1 MYISKEKYN
10 ALVNKVDETK
20 AEQKKLEQLIDEK
33 LLCMTKRI
41 LREPE
46 KLAEELNEDNKLDK
60 YITNIINDNLSDIE
74 WVSPNTYNY
83 VTLGNKS
90 IKTDEYNKLVSEILH
105 LTNQQ
110 GLSISM
116 LESFF
121 NQMIDDVK
129 NNIIPN

>member
-20 AEQKKLEQLIDEK
+20 ARQKKLEQLIDEK
-33 LLCMTKRI
+33 LLFMTKRI

-46 KLAEELNEDNKLDK
+46 KLAEELEENNKLEE
-60 YITNIINDNLSDIE
+60 YIADLLNDNGSDIE
-74 WVSPNTYNY
+74 WVNPNTYNY

-90 IKTDEYNKLVSEILH
+90 MKTDEYNKLVSEILH

>member
-20 AEQKKLEQLIDEK
+20 ARQEKLEQIIDEK
-33 LLCMTKRI
+33 LLCMAKTI

-46 KLAEELNEDNKLDK
+46 KLAEELNEDNKLDE
-60 YITNIINDNLSDIE
+60 YIADFLNDNGSDIE
-74 WVSPNTYNY
+74 WVNPNTYNY

-90 IKTDEYNKLVSEILH
+90 MKTDEYNKLVSEILH

>member
-20 AEQKKLEQLIDEK
+20 ARQEKLEQLIDEK
-33 LLCMTKRI
+33 LLFMTKRI

-46 KLAEELNEDNKLDK
+46 KLAEELEENNKLEE
-60 YITNIINDNLSDIE
+60 YIVDFLNDNGSDIE
-74 WVSPNTYNY
+74 WVNPNTYNY

-90 IKTDEYNKLVSEILH
+90 MKTDEYNKLVSEILH

>member
-20 AEQKKLEQLIDEK
+20 ARQEKLEQIIDEK
-33 LLCMTKRI
+33 LLCMAKKI

-46 KLAEELNEDNKLDK
+46 KLAEEINEDNKLDE
-60 YITNIINDNLSDIE
+60 YIASFLDDNGSNIE
-74 WVSPNTYNY
+74 WVNPNTFNY

-90 IKTDEYNKLVSEILH
+90 MKTDEYNKLVSEILH

-129 NNIIPN
+129 NNTIPN

>member
-20 AEQKKLEQLIDEK
+20 ARQEKLEQLIDEK
-33 LLCMTKRI
+33 LLFMTKRI

-46 KLAEELNEDNKLDK
+46 KLAEELEENNKLEE
-60 YITNIINDNLSDIE
+60 YIADLLNDNGSDIE
-74 WVSPNTYNY
+74 WVNPNTYNY

-90 IKTDEYNKLVSEILH
+90 MKTDEYNKLVSEILH

>member
-1 MYISKEKYN
+1 MYISKKKYN

-20 AEQKKLEQLIDEK
+20 ARQEKLEQLIDEK

-46 KLAEELNEDNKLDK
+46 KLAEELNEDNKLDE
-60 YITNIINDNLSDIE
+60 YIADFLNDNGSDIE
-74 WVSPNTYNY
+74 WVNPNTYNY

-90 IKTDEYNKLVSEILH
+90 MKTGEYNKLVSEILH

-116 LESFF
+116 LERFF